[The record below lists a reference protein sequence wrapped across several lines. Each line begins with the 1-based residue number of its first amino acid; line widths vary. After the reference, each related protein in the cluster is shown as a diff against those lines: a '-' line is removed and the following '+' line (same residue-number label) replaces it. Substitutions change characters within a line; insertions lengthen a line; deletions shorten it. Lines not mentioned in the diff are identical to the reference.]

1 MYKRQTFYGIFT
13 LEKNFPAL
21 GRWRVFDMVRKA
33 EDNIEDH
40 LVQWVV
46 PRAQF
51 GQASETAGSNVAVPD
66 LLAARDA
73 WINTFYSD
81 WDYRSPR
88 GWSTRH
94 RVKWEW
100 WKQRGVDKTYARDD
114 TGAIL
119 LDDDG
124 APLSGRLHKVQ
135 GVCEVEPRILE
146 LASEPAI
153 VDRIAALLGPNLDC
167 FGTKFFPKLAG
178 GTSTHWHQDNF
189 YFGTT
194 SDQIISCG
202 IYLQDAD
209 LDNGCLQV
217 VPQSHLMGEIVEHQ
231 RAKGMH
237 GSWTESEGGT
247 ATHHENGVR
256 TES

>member
-1 MYKRQTFYGIFT
+1 MLTSAEIVRFREEGYLAFEELITGGRLAHY
-13 LEKNFPAL
+13 L
-21 GRWRVFDMVRKA
+21 GVFD
-33 EDNIEDH
+33 E
-40 LVQWVV
+40 LVAKGNALSEPV
-46 PRAQF
+46 PHF
-51 GQASETAGSNVAVPD
+51 SLE
-66 LLAARDA
+66 
-73 WINTFYSD
+73 
-81 WDYRSPR
+81 
-88 GWSTRH
+88 
-94 RVKWEW
+94 
-100 WKQRGVDKTYARDD
+100 
-114 TGAIL
+114 

-124 APLSGRLHKVQ
+124 AAISGLLHKVQ

-237 GSWTESEGGT
+237 GSWTEIDSSQAVALPLAAGSVVIFSANLLHGTSDNHSDRTRYSTAWHYIPGDLALERFPRGGYGDRHT
-247 ATHHENGVR
+247 VR
-256 TES
+256 QG